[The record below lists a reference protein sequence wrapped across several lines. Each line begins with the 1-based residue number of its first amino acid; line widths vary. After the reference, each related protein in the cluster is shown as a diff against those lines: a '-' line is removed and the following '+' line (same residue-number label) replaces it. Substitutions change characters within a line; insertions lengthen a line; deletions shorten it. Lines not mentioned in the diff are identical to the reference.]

1 MANVTV
7 ATGLVD
13 TVTPLSSEQVV
24 DMDNEIKMLDPDE
37 SQFTTMLMQLGS
49 SPAVREQINW
59 LEDQLF
65 PRLSALAASALSSA
79 TTVTVTTGQGAYF
92 RAKDIVRV
100 ASTGEAFSVTSI
112 STDTLTVVRALGG
125 VAAASAA
132 SGVDLLI
139 VGNAAAQGAT
149 LGTRH
154 ITKKVLG
161 YNYTQIQRDP
171 FGFTGTEAVIE
182 TYGGPAPMHE
192 EVKKLVEHK
201 RAIEQT
207 LFWGPRSFTSAAPNS
222 VGTCGGAVEYIATN
236 ISNPAG
242 ALTNALFD
250 QYLQAGLQ
258 HGSKNKVLFCA
269 PLVARAIS
277 GFLKNAFAPVTTDE
291 RLFGAKVDA
300 YISGAYGWNIPIVVK
315 RAWNDFA
322 TTSTQYGSW
331 AFLID
336 MDYVQ
341 LRPLR
346 NRNTQLLRNRQGND
360 ADEITH
366 EYRTEFSFEFA
377 QERCHQIIQGVTG

>member
-1 MANVTV
+1 MANVSV

-13 TVTPLSSEQVV
+13 TATPLSSEQVV

-37 SQFTTMLMQLGS
+37 SQFTTMLMMLGS
-49 SPAVREQINW
+49 SPATREMINW

-65 PRLSALAASALSSA
+65 PRLSSLAASATSAA
-79 TTVTVTTGQGAYF
+79 TTVTVTTGQGVYF
-92 RAKDIVRV
+92 RAHDIVRN

-112 STDTLTVVRALGG
+112 STDTLTVARALGA
-125 VAAASAA
+125 VTAASSA

-161 YNYTQIQRDP
+161 YNYTTIQRDP
-171 FGFTGTEAVIE
+171 FGFTGTESVIN
-182 TYGGPAPMHE
+182 TYGGPAPMFE

-201 RAIEQT
+201 RAIEQN
-207 LFWGPRSFTSAAPNS
+207 LFWGARSFTSAAPNS
-222 VGTCGGAVEYIATN
+222 VGTAGGAVEYIATN
-236 ISNPAG
+236 ITNVAG
-242 ALTNALFD
+242 ALSASGLDVF
-250 QYLQAGLQ
+250 LQAALQ

-277 GFLKNAFAPVTTDE
+277 GFLRNAYAPVTVDA
-291 RLFGAKVDA
+291 RQFGAKVDA
-300 YISGAYGWNIPIVVK
+300 YISGAYGWQVPVVVK
-315 RAWNDFA
+315 RSWNDF
-322 TTSTQYGSW
+322 STAGYGGW

-336 MDYVQ
+336 MDYVKF
-341 LRPLR
+341 RPL
-346 NRNTQLLRNRQGND
+346 NQRNTQLLRNRQGND

-366 EYRTEFSFEFA
+366 EYRTEYSLEFA
-377 QERCHQIIQGVTG
+377 QEQCHGILKGVTA

>member
-1 MANVTV
+1 M
-7 ATGLVD
+7 
-13 TVTPLSSEQVV
+13 
-24 DMDNEIKMLDPDE
+24 
-37 SQFTTMLMQLGS
+37 
-49 SPAVREQINW
+49 
-59 LEDQLF
+59 
-65 PRLSALAASALSSA
+65 
-79 TTVTVTTGQGAYF
+79 YF

-112 STDTLTVVRALGG
+112 STDQLTVSRGLGG
-125 VAAASAA
+125 TAAASAA
-132 SGVDLLI
+132 SGIDLLI

-171 FGFTGTEAVIE
+171 FGFTGTEAVVE

-207 LFWGPRSFTSAAPNS
+207 VFWGARSFSGSSPNKL
-222 VGTCGGAVEYIATN
+222 GTCGGAVEFISTN

-242 ALTNALFD
+242 ALTHALLD

-258 HGSKNKVLFCA
+258 NGSKNKVLFCA

-277 GFLKNAFAPVTTDE
+277 GFLKTAYAPTSVDE
-291 RLFGAKVDA
+291 RKFGAKVDA
-300 YISGAYGWNIPIVVK
+300 YISSAYGWEVPIVVK

-322 TTSTQYGSW
+322 TTSTQYGGW

-336 MDYVQ
+336 MDYVKF
-341 LRPLR
+341 RPLR
-346 NRNTQLLRNRQGND
+346 GRNTQLLRNRQAND

-366 EYRTEFSFEFA
+366 EYRTEFSLEFA
-377 QERCHQIIQGVTG
+377 QEKTHQIIKGVTS